1 MSKIETNKVPPD
13 GGYGWIVT
21 IAYAMNNVS
30 TYTFYQLSPI
40 DYIAILVNTL
50 VFKWNI
56 KVLNI

>member
-40 DYIAILVNTL
+40 DYISILVNTL
-50 VFKWNI
+50 VFEMNI
-56 KVLNI
+56 